1 MVEAPPHLESQVRV
15 SKMLG
20 VGFALSLYPSAGVGS
35 LIALL
40 IGIRA
45 LRIIRHSE
53 GEVAGRGLAWW
64 CIAVGAL
71 GLATVA
77 PYVAWLVVEAVN
89 K

>member
-1 MVEAPPHLESQVRV
+1 
-15 SKMLG
+15 MLG

-71 GLATVA
+71 GLATVT
-77 PYVAWLVVEAVN
+77 PRVARQVFEAVN